1 VCWEW
6 AAAGRGV
13 ALVSAGGG
21 LPRGVVG
28 ELPLSPGCTS
38 DLTVVVIGVGF
49 QDHLRA
55 VGAAADA
62 GGWSSSLDEDGG
74 AGVVSELADA

>member
-1 VCWEW
+1 V
-6 AAAGRGV
+6 AA
-13 ALVSAGGG
+13 
-21 LPRGVVG
+21 
-28 ELPLSPGCTS
+28 ELPLCPVCTS
-38 DLTVVVIGVGF
+38 DLAVVALGVGF

-74 AGVVSELADA
+74 AAVVFELADA